1 MKISRKLARMV
12 ENKIRHGMATGSFHE
27 PERSLITGPL
37 PRPAQDKNSGIETD
51 RTK

>member
-1 MKISRKLARMV
+1 MKVTRKLARMV
-12 ENKIRHGMATGSFHE
+12 ENKIRHGMATGSFQE

-37 PRPAQDKNSGIETD
+37 PRPAQEKSSGSETD